1 MRPAGTT
8 ATGQNPPRKTTGPPP
23 PIPAPR
29 LAPAQARHKTAS
41 ANTPPH
47 ARPPA
52 SAAAPARPG
61 APPQPRGVTS
71 EARFVREHPADG
83 DGLDRPER
91 AGGLAELGQ
100 VGHSRIIQVQPASLA
115 QLHNGGPREC
125 LGDRGDTV
133 KRGHRW
139 QQPGTHLSDPNP
151 ADQVTPG
158 NLPPARATPPG
169 DRLDPLRGDN
179 GHRLTFGSS
188 TSRPAIDRKST
199 RLNSRHLG

>member
-1 MRPAGTT
+1 MSTPVSVRQPPPGYPVRDAGRVSRTPAPVSIVLSAPDTDDSRWVLRAYFEDLASRHYRRS
-8 ATGQNPPRKTTGPPP
+8 ATGGEIDAAMAEDSSDDLTSPRGLFF
-23 PIPAPR
+23 
-29 LAPAQARHKTAS
+29 LAYRDA
-41 ANTPPH
+41 
-47 ARPPA
+47 
-52 SAAAPARPG
+52 
-61 APPQPRGVTS
+61 GVTS

-151 ADQVTPG
+151 EPTP
-158 NLPPARATPPG
+158 
-169 DRLDPLRGDN
+169 DN
-179 GHRLTFGSS
+179 
-188 TSRPAIDRKST
+188 
-199 RLNSRHLG
+199 